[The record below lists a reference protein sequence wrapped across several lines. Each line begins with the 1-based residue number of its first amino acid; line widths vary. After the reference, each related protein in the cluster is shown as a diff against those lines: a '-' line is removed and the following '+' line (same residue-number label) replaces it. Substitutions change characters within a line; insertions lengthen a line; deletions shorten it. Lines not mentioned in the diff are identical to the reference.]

1 MKVRLRFVKHGK
13 IRFTSHRDVARM
25 WERAFRRIE
34 LPLAYSSGFSPRP
47 KVSFGLALPTG
58 AESDAE
64 YLDIELDPTR
74 LPEDFDARGL
84 PAQLSPVLPVGID
97 VTAVAL
103 VEAGDD
109 SLQHQ
114 ITSCRWELAVTGVT
128 EEQLR
133 ALVASAL
140 QADTLVIAR
149 ERKGQTSED
158 DVRPA
163 ILSATVLS
171 PVDGYPALACVLATQ
186 PRTLRPAE
194 LLAALGGGVEEVRV
208 RRTHQWITSRDGA
221 PREPLPADA
230 TDAPPAPT
238 LERVS

>member
-1 MKVRLRFVKHGK
+1 MRFVKQGK

-25 WERAFRRIE
+25 WERAFRRAE

-64 YLDIELDPTR
+64 YLDIELDPVR
-74 LPEDFDARGL
+74 LADGFDPLEL
-84 PAQLSPVLPVGID
+84 PARLSPVLPVGID

-103 VEAGDD
+103 VEAGAD

-128 EEQLR
+128 EDELR
-133 ALVASAL
+133 NLVSEALAAEALV
-140 QADTLVIAR
+140 IPR

-163 ILSATVLS
+163 ILSAAVIE
-171 PVDGYPALACVLATQ
+171 PVDGYPTLACVLATQ

-194 LLAALGGGVEEVRV
+194 LLAALAGGVEEVRV

-221 PREPLPADA
+221 PREPLPVDA
-230 TDAPPAPT
+230 TNAPSVPT

>member
-1 MKVRLRFVKHGK
+1 MRVRLRFTKYGK

-25 WERAFRRIE
+25 WERAFRRAD
-34 LPLAYSSGFSPRP
+34 LPLAYSIGFSPRP

-64 YLDIELDPTR
+64 YLDIELDPLRTAD
-74 LPEDFDARGL
+74 DFEPSGL
-84 PAQLSPVLPVGID
+84 PARLSPMLPVGID
-97 VTAVAL
+97 VTAVAP
-103 VEAGDD
+103 VESGAD

-128 EEQLR
+128 EDELGVLITT
-133 ALVASAL
+133 ALA
-140 QADTLVIAR
+140 ADSLVIAR

-163 ILSATVLS
+163 IVSAT
-171 PVDGYPALACVLATQ
+171 PIEAVDGYPALACVLATQ

-194 LLAALGGGVEEVRV
+194 LLAALAGGVEEVRV